1 MNNAQ
6 PSAAASRWPIWVAAL
21 GVLVFG
27 LLYVAGGG
35 YLATLGGSLYFLLA
49 GLGMVAS
56 SVLLFKRRLAG
67 AWLFAAIMGASVI
80 WALADAG
87 LVFWP
92 LVSRLF
98 ALAVLSLVVALAY
111 PSLRKANGLSGN
123 AGYALGA
130 VLAVAIAAGFWGMFQ
145 PHASI
150 APTGDGP
157 GLTKVDPAKAQ
168 KDWAH
173 YGNDEGGSRF
183 AALDQINRSNVSK
196 LVPAWTYQ
204 TGDVAISDGNG
215 AEDQMTP
222 LQVGDKVFICTPHN
236 NLIAL
241 DADTGK
247 ELWKN
252 NINAKAAVWQ
262 RCRGLAY
269 FDASAPVA
277 ARDAQ

>member
-1 MNNAQ
+1 MNKSQ
-6 PSAAASRWPIWVAAL
+6 PSASVSRWPVWVAAF

-27 LLYVAGGG
+27 LLFVAGGG

-49 GLGMVAS
+49 GIGMIVS
-56 SVLLFKRRLAG
+56 SVLLFKQRLLG
-67 AWLFAAIMGASVI
+67 ALLFAVVMIASIV
-80 WALADAG
+80 WAVLDAG

-111 PSLRKANGLSGN
+111 PTLRKANGLNGN
-123 AGYALGA
+123 GGYALS
-130 VLAVAIAAGFWGMFQ
+130 VLLGVAIAAGFWGMFQ
-145 PHASI
+145 PHASVS
-150 APTGDGP
+150 PTGDGP

-168 KDWAH
+168 KNWEH

-183 AALDQINRSNVSK
+183 AALDQINRDNVSK
-196 LVPAWTYQ
+196 LVPAWTYH

-241 DADTGK
+241 DADSGK

-252 NINAKAAVWQ
+252 NINAKSAVWQ
-262 RCRGLAY
+262 RCVLRHHG
-269 FDASAPVA
+269 
-277 ARDAQ
+277 